1 MGMFFYFDQ
10 REISLDDPIRHV
22 KDEYLQVFGRQELRS
37 YLLSELCALDMLY
50 AMTTM
55 KDGYYKERLVLKGGH
70 SVRNLV
76 PLEDHRFSFD
86 ADFNLNSPAG
96 YTYGDIDNMK
106 KDLHDFAS
114 RRGCITTLTVTKENP
129 WYFLQVNY
137 KDELQKVGL
146 DLVEP
151 PKIEIC
157 KTCRTHETPIISK
170 MNTMIN
176 LEAMGLEPPEL
187 AHLSLEEQL
196 ENKLYVIG
204 DSSRIR
210 NHFDAYDAFRICNN
224 NKIDWKKTKSL
235 FEEAVKQSRKKP
247 SDYVQECR
255 RMLDTIKKHAG
266 KRKRLADTV
275 FHSDDF
281 DFDDMIDTV
290 KSYYDFKVQ

>member
-1 MGMFFYFDQ
+1 MGIFFYFDEK
-10 REISLDDPIRHV
+10 EISLDDPQRHV
-22 KDEYLQVFGRQELRS
+22 QDRYEEVFGRSELKS

-76 PLEDHRFSFD
+76 PLVDHRFSFD

-96 YTYGDIDNMK
+96 YTYGDVDKMK
-106 KDLHDFAS
+106 RDLQGFAS
-114 RRGCITTLTVTKENP
+114 SRGCTTTMTVTQENP

-137 KDELQKVGL
+137 KNELQKQDL
-146 DLVEP
+146 TLVEH

-157 KTCRTHETPIISK
+157 KTCRTHESPIISK
-170 MNTMIN
+170 TNTMID

-187 AHLSLEEQL
+187 AHLNLEEQL

-224 NKIDWKKTKSL
+224 NNVNWQKTKSL
-235 FEEAVKQSRKKP
+235 FENKIKQARKNP
-247 SDYVQECR
+247 SEYIIECR
-255 RMLDTIKKHAG
+255 RMLDTIKVHKG
-266 KRKRLADTV
+266 KRSSFGDTL

-290 KSYYDFKVQ
+290 KSYYDFK

>member
-10 REISLDDPIRHV
+10 REISFDDPIRHV
-22 KDEYLQVFGRQELRS
+22 KDKYLEVFGRQELRP

-50 AMTTM
+50 AVTTM
-55 KDGYYKERLVLKGGH
+55 KNGYYKERLVLKGGH

-76 PLEDHRFSFD
+76 PLKDHRFSFD

-96 YTYGDIDNMK
+96 YTYGDVYNVK
-106 KDLHDFAS
+106 KDLHDFAL
-114 RRGCITTLTVTKENP
+114 RRGCATTLTVTKDSQ

-137 KDELQKVGL
+137 REELQKMSL
-146 DLVEP
+146 HLVEP

-170 MNTMIN
+170 MNTMID
-176 LEAMGLEPPEL
+176 LEGMGLEPPEL

-224 NKIDWKKTKSL
+224 NKINWKKTRHL
-235 FEEAVKQSRKKP
+235 FEEAVKQSRRKP
-247 SDYVQECR
+247 AEYVQECR
-255 RMLDTIKKHAG
+255 RMLDTIKNHAG
-266 KRKRLADTV
+266 KRERFADTL
-275 FHSDDF
+275 FHADDF

-290 KSYYDFKVQ
+290 KSYYDFK